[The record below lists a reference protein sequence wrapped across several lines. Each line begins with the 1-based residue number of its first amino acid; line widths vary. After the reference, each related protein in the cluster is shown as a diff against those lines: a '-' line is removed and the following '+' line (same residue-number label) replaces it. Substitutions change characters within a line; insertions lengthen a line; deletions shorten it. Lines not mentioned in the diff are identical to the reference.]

1 MSTSSFQ
8 KWTSQSAVLL
18 KSLQASFVMLDLSSN
33 QGWYVLYPSGWRM
46 VGCILIAGWMPA
58 RRYEKR

>member
-1 MSTSSFQ
+1 
-8 KWTSQSAVLL
+8 
-18 KSLQASFVMLDLSSN
+18 MLDLSGN

-46 VGCILIAGWMPA
+46 VACILIAGWMLV

>member
-1 MSTSSFQ
+1 
-8 KWTSQSAVLL
+8 
-18 KSLQASFVMLDLSSN
+18 MLDLSSN